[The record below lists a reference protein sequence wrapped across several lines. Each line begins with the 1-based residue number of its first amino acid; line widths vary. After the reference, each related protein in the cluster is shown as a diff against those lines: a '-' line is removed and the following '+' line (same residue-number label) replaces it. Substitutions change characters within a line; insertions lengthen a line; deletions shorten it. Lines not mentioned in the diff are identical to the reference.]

1 MSTYPYCWW
10 GEHLSQCLLSA
21 QSHQPQLQ
29 LQGCRQCRC
38 TPAYICKYQICFKT
52 TFFLPV
58 LPYSGWQDLDS
69 LRQCLRQ
76 ELHWFLLSHSHSGSV
91 QDLAKLNCLLFN
103 LRWLMIQVFIQYIK
117 VFIQQWHFSAVSQLC
132 VYISSPRLNRRLKSH
147 KIEDSSHHTSAI

>member
-1 MSTYPYCWW
+1 MKSESKSKKCKRKKLKIKVKVKVKSESCAPTHHCWW

-76 ELHWFLLSHSHSGSV
+76 ELHWFLLAHSHSGSV

-103 LRWLMIQVFIQYIK
+103 LRWLMIQVFIQYI
-117 VFIQQWHFSAVSQLC
+117 
-132 VYISSPRLNRRLKSH
+132 
-147 KIEDSSHHTSAI
+147 